1 MITEE
6 KILEILCLLLDDII
20 EEADSEYAKQ

>member
-20 EEADSEYAKQ
+20 EEVDSEYAKQ